1 MDTIALETDSVTP
14 KTPDN
19 MYHTFMKNI
28 KTSKMYDV
36 IRRPFWNFAYKKRLP
51 MVASLATRLELF

>member
-1 MDTIALETDSVTP
+1 MTP

-19 MYHTFMKNI
+19 MYHTYFFLMKKKI

-36 IRRPFWNFAYKKRLP
+36 ILQPFWYFANKKGCRRLP
-51 MVASLATRLELF
+51 EW